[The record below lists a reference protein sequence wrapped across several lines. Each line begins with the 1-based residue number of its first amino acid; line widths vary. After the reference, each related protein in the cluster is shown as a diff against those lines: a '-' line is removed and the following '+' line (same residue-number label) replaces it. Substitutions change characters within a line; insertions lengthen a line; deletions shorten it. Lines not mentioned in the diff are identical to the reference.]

1 MINDLLLHGNKGFTG
16 EIGHIQIQPNS
27 KIKCECGKYGCLEA
41 LASGRRIA
49 QMGKERLSLEN
60 IHKIKGLAG
69 LKKETI
75 TSKIVFKAALA
86 GDQKAQQICEEISDY
101 LALGNWNYLK
111 TC

>member
-1 MINDLLLHGNKGFTG
+1 M
-16 EIGHIQIQPNS
+16 
-27 KIKCECGKYGCLEA
+27 C
-41 LASGRRIA
+41 
-49 QMGKERLSLEN
+49 KERLSLEN

-101 LALGNWNYLK
+101 FALGIGIISNLLNPSKILIGGGVSLTGDYSFDLIQEK
-111 TC
+111 R